1 MRRRSP
7 GLKRPGP
14 RSRARDYIIVIAS
27 CLAMLLGSFGLAV
40 GAGTRGQTVQV
51 VEVDGVINAGMA
63 HRIQRA
69 IADAHANGAGVLLL
83 DIKTNGGLVDDAND
97 IKDALRTSGLK
108 TIAYVERAWSAGA
121 LIALATDK
129 IYMAPGSSIG
139 AAEPV
144 LLGSG
149 GTTQPAG
156 EKAISALSAEF
167 ESLAEEHHRDPA
179 IAKAMVDPSLEV
191 PGIKTKG
198 HLLTL
203 SALQAEKLKFVDG
216 IADTQLAALAQAG
229 VASPYIQTTEP
240 TLGERIAEFVTDP
253 IVSGILLTIG
263 FLGLFV
269 EMQTMHL
276 IAGVIGVAALALFF
290 GGHIIAGAS
299 NWVILA
305 LFALGV
311 VALLFELHVLPGH
324 GISGLI
330 GAVLIL
336 ASIVLAFGAA
346 FWLVGIVY
354 TAIALALA
362 IAVFFVLLR
371 WLPESAFLHRI
382 AFAGAQSVEA
392 GYVTA
397 QSLSYLVGKQGV
409 AETYLRPAGVA
420 SIDGSRYQV
429 QSRGDFIPAQTPIV
443 VARVEGATIFVTR
456 VA

>member
-1 MRRRSP
+1 MRLWRY
-7 GLKRPGP
+7 LLVL
-14 RSRARDYIIVIAS
+14 IS
-27 CLAMLLGSFGLAV
+27 CCAMLLGSIGLAV
-40 GAGTRGQTVQV
+40 GANTRGQTVQV

-63 HRIQRA
+63 HRVSRA
-69 IADAHANGAGVLLL
+69 IADAHANGASVLLL

-97 IKDALRTSGLK
+97 IKDALRTSGLT

-121 LIALATDK
+121 LISLACDK

-144 LLGSG
+144 LLGGG

-167 ESLAEEHHRDPA
+167 ASLAEAHHRDPA
-179 IAKAMVDPSLEV
+179 VAKAMVDPSLDL

-203 SALQAEKLKFVDG
+203 SAVQAQKMKFVDG
-216 IADTQLAALAQAG
+216 IADTQLAVLALAG
-229 VASPYIQTTEP
+229 VENPYLKTTEP
-240 TLGERIAEFVTDP
+240 TWGERIAEFVTDP

-263 FLGLFV
+263 FLGLFI
-269 EMQTMHL
+269 EMQTLHL
-276 IAGVIGVAALALFF
+276 VAGVIGVLALALFF

-330 GAVLIL
+330 GALLIL
-336 ASIVLAFGAA
+336 SSIVLAFGAA
-346 FWLVGIVY
+346 FWVVGILY
-354 TAIALALA
+354 TALSLAAAIIA
-362 IAVFFVLLR
+362 FFLILR
-371 WLPESAFLHRI
+371 WLPDSAFMRRI
-382 AFAGAQSVEA
+382 AFAGAQSVEG
-392 GYVTA
+392 GYVTTA
-397 QSLSYLVGKQGV
+397 RSLDHLVGKEGV

-420 SIDGSRYQV
+420 RIDGERFQV
-429 QSRGDFIPAQTPIV
+429 QSAGDFIPAQTRILV
-443 VARVEGATIFVTR
+443 NKVEGATVFVTR
-456 VA
+456 LP

>member
-1 MRRRSP
+1 MRHRI
-7 GLKRPGP
+7 L
-14 RSRARDYIIVIAS
+14 VIAS
-27 CLAMLLGSFGLAV
+27 CFAMLLGSVGLAV
-40 GAGTRGQTVQV
+40 GAGTRGQTVQA

-69 IADAHANGAGVLLL
+69 IADAHANGASVLVL

-97 IKDALRTSGLK
+97 IKDALRTSGL
-108 TIAYVERAWSAGA
+108 TTVAYVERAWSAGA
-121 LIALATDK
+121 LITLACDK

-144 LLGSG
+144 LLGGG

-167 ESLAEEHHRDPA
+167 QSLAEEHHRDPA
-179 IAKAMVDPSLEV
+179 IAKAMVDPSLDV
-191 PGIKTKG
+191 PNIKTKG

-203 SALQAEKLKFVDG
+203 SALQAQKLKFVDG
-216 IADTQLAALAQAG
+216 IADTQVAALAQAG
-229 VASPYIQTTEP
+229 VESPNIQTTEP
-240 TLGERIAEFVTDP
+240 TWGERIAEFVTDP

-269 EMQTMHL
+269 EMQTLHL
-276 IAGVIGVAALALFF
+276 VAGIIGIAALALFF

-299 NWVILA
+299 NWVIIA

-311 VALLFELHVLPGH
+311 VGLLFELHVLPGH

-330 GAVLIL
+330 GALLIL
-336 ASIVLAFGAA
+336 TSIVLAFGTA
-346 FWLVGIVY
+346 FWVVGIVY
-354 TAIALALA
+354 TSLSLIVAIVA
-362 IAVFFVLLR
+362 FFLILR
-371 WLPESAFLHRI
+371 WLPDSAFMRRI

-392 GYVTA
+392 GYVTTGR
-397 QSLSYLVGKQGV
+397 SFDHLVGKEGI

-420 SIDGSRYQV
+420 TIDGTRYQV
-429 QSRGDFIPAQTPIV
+429 QSAGDFIPAQTRIRV
-443 VARVEGATIFVTR
+443 NKVEGATVFVTR
-456 VA
+456 AS